1 MARPDSAQFQ
11 TGQIQTALNL
21 ARALA
26 WTTGVVMILAAVAF
40 PFAHAFLHVRP
51 FQGDLEAMAAEVV
64 ERQQSELV
72 RREQFDP
79 AAALKLAAADPRIE
93 AEARVLGDGR
103 LLVRTMTSAAAITN
117 DWLPAM
123 IFERTVDPDGKA
135 TEGAWLID

>member
-1 MARPDSAQFQ
+1 MPRPDSAKMQS
-11 TGQIQTALNL
+11 ALNL

-26 WTTGVVMILAAVAF
+26 WTTGIVMILVAVAL
-40 PFAHAFLHVRP
+40 PLAHTFLHVRP
-51 FQGDLEAMAAEVV
+51 FQSDLQAMAGEVV
-64 ERQQSELV
+64 ARQRSELI

-79 AAALKLAAADPRIE
+79 TAALKLAAADPRIE
-93 AEARVLGDGR
+93 AEARVLSDGR
-103 LLVRTMTSAAAITN
+103 LLVRTMTSAAAITS